1 MLCKL
6 GVCKEAQSLPDP
18 LYRRQPA
25 PLYRRQPAQL
35 HALRMHASARTE
47 LSGSL
52 LELGIDDSVLC
63 RSGMCVFRPV
73 AVSREY

>member
-1 MLCKL
+1 MQRCVMQA
-6 GVCKEAQSLPDP
+6 GVCKEAQSLPD
-18 LYRRQPA
+18 

-63 RSGMCVFRPV
+63 RSGMFVFRPV